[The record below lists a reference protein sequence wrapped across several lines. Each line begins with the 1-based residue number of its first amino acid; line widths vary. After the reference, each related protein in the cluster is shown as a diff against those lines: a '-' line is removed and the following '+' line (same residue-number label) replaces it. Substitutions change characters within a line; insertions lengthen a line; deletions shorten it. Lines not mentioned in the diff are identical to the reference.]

1 MGPKSLLFSTR
12 GRWVVKKPQN
22 SAYVVIECLQTACT
36 LDRNDLDNE
45 SLGGRNRK
53 CEKNPGRKWQSRLVG
68 SASLALQ
75 RGEKAPKTISE

>member
-1 MGPKSLLFSTR
+1 MVSKVKREPSNTFVSTLDTPE
-12 GRWVVKKPQN
+12 VTQN
-22 SAYVVIECLQTACT
+22 SMYT